1 MARTPRVEAQLH
13 RLMADDRC
21 ARRDAW
27 PSSAQ
32 KMADALSSCRSG
44 GGDETAAPLFCA
56 ALRESLARLV
66 QEDDVDLHKAM
77 VWHRFPEVRQY
88 TRLIDSEAYRAAVH
102 AAKKLGDLAYPARIE
117 REPDVARKDMLMSLA
132 AAVRDARAG
141 RGDWTQVIASAAA
154 LDVALAEGA
163 TRHVALLAEKQH
175 LQQQPG
181 VIDYLAL
188 RRSTRPMAG
197 GAARGRSVEDHVGS
211 MLARLSVA
219 MNEASGEPSGTGYRI
234 ARGAHVPPA
243 LRPGDRRHI
252 KGEIDFLLMHGDD
265 VVLVGETKAGGATA
279 ISVDCVKFHNAVVEM
294 AARAQADE
302 TYSFRLV
309 GKGTPQFLHISGASL
324 NRLNPSPA
332 APAQDAQPTWPARA
346 RYFLPECVAGI
357 PLSQRAMAYLT
368 QHPVSL
374 DLAQALM
381 AGTPMPA
388 EALMP
393 VWQALAVEPR
403 LAWIWQE
410 QALAEQALHAV
421 HGSDSIARFTG
432 VFARLAVDP
441 L

>member
-1 MARTPRVEAQLH
+1 MAHTPRVEEQLH
-13 RLMADDRC
+13 QLMADDRC
-21 ARRDAW
+21 GQHDAW

-32 KMADALSSCRSG
+32 KMAEAMSLWRSG
-44 GGDETAAPLFCA
+44 GGDESAAPLFCA
-56 ALRESLARLV
+56 ALHESLERLV

-102 AAKKLGDLAYPARIE
+102 AAKKLGDVAYPARIE
-117 REPDVARKDMLMSLA
+117 REPDAARKEMLVALA

-141 RGDWTQVIASAAA
+141 RGDWTQVLDCAAA
-154 LDVALAEGA
+154 LDATLAEGIA
-163 TRHVALLAEKQH
+163 RHVALLAEKQR
-175 LQQQPG
+175 LQQPG

-188 RRSTRPMAG
+188 RSSTRPMAG
-197 GAARGRSVEDHVGS
+197 GAARGRSVEDRVGA
-211 MLARLSVA
+211 MLAQLCVA
-219 MNEASGEPSGTGYRI
+219 MNEASGEPSNAGYRI
-234 ARGAHVPPA
+234 ARGANVPPA
-243 LRPGDRRHI
+243 LRPENGRHV
-252 KGEIDFLLMHGDD
+252 KGEIDFLLMHGND

-279 ISVDCVKFHNAVVEM
+279 ISADCVKFHNAVVEM

-302 TYSFRLV
+302 TYSFTLV
-309 GKGTPQFLHISGASL
+309 GRGKPQFLHISGASL

-332 APAQDAQPTWPARA
+332 APVQDAQPRWPARA

-357 PLSQRAMAYLT
+357 PLSQRALAYLT

-388 EALMP
+388 EALLP

-403 LAWIWQE
+403 LAWIWHE
-410 QALAEQALHAV
+410 RALAEQALHAV
-421 HGSDSIARFTG
+421 HGSDSIARFTAM
-432 VFARLAVDP
+432 FARLAVDP